1 MAHGLEI
8 RSPFLDCR
16 LVDYVNSL
24 PGSYKIRNGETKY
37 LLKQAAKGLLP
48 DDIIFQKKEG
58 FIPPIHDWL
67 RTELKEFVTDT
78 LSPCAIPS

>member
-48 DDIIFQKKEG
+48 DDIIFQKK
-58 FIPPIHDWL
+58 
-67 RTELKEFVTDT
+67 RA
-78 LSPCAIPS
+78 LSHRSMTGCARN